1 MAKVPSSEHRRIA
14 IACRNLYANIRHS
27 THSTWMNHFPFGIP
41 FPPFY
46 RNERINFWT
55 ICVDNRS
62 ARLPAKKKMENLV
75 TFYGWYNSIPLLFLV
90 PKKNY
95 HLSLTENFVFFLTKW
110 AKIMFEQFLN
120 FRILYTSLFIPPSHL
135 TSERRTAN
143 IYEFR

>member
-1 MAKVPSSEHRRIA
+1 M
-14 IACRNLYANIRHS
+14 L
-27 THSTWMNHFPFGIP
+27 W
-41 FPPFY
+41 
-46 RNERINFWT
+46 
-55 ICVDNRS
+55 
-62 ARLPAKKKMENLV
+62 LV
-75 TFYGWYNSIPLLFLV
+75 QLNQLLFLV